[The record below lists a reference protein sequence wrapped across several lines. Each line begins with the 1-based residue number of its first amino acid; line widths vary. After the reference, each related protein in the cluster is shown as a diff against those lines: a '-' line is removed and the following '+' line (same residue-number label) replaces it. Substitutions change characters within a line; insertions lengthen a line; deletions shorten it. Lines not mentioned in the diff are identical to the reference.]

1 MMKMMLKN
9 WKTGFQKPVFGF
21 QHIPKHE
28 SQLGSSPQF
37 FSNKEPKNQNLP
49 KTVNMFWHV
58 FKPIGMCNTLEKLK
72 KWCWTTEKLVFKN
85 RFSGFN
91 MFQPVSTYPKTCQLG
106 SSPQFSTARSHSSS
120 SSSSS
125 SSISEASTKPVPL
138 RTLEEKQRKHPS
150 HDRKVYIYKYL

>member
-37 FSNKEPKNQNLP
+37 FSSKEPKNQNLP
-49 KTVNMFWHV
+49 KTHV

-72 KWCWTTEKLVFKN
+72 KWNNW
-85 RFSGFN
+85 FSKTGFL
-91 MFQPVSTYPKTCQLG
+91 VSTYFNLFQPIPKHVNWDHHP
-106 SSPQFSTARSHSSS
+106 SSAQQGVTARPHL
-120 SSSSS
+120 
-125 SSISEASTKPVPL
+125 PL
-138 RTLEEKQRKHPS
+138 RQVFRKHPQS
-150 HDRKVYIYKYL
+150 QCPYEPWRKSKENIHHMIAEYTFINIYNHLQH